1 MRLKEWIERK
11 TMRKEMDELEK
22 LYLKIHT
29 AEEQKQME
37 LDHRM
42 LKEREIDDQWKK
54 YMAEQRIDKEQKM
67 TELQDAADMR

>member
-1 MRLKEWIERK
+1 MRLKEWNERK

-42 LKEREIDDQWKK
+42 LKEREIDDHWKK

>member
-1 MRLKEWIERK
+1 MRLKEWNERK

-54 YMAEQRIDKEQKM
+54 YMAEQRIDKEPKM